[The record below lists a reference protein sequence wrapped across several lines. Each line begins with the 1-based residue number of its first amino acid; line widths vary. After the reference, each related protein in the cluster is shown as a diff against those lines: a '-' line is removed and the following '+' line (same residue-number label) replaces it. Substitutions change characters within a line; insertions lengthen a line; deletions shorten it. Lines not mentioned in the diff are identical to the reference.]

1 MVVGLQHLIAHVAP
15 PRHAVLKPRTIRGQ
29 LIAGLIVFE
38 VLLVSFFAFFVI
50 QEHGEEIRAREG
62 RRFDYQANMVTLLAQ
77 LAISEGRPKIMQRG
91 VEQMMKAPSIK
102 RVQVTDMQGR
112 VILDPDP
119 VVNGI
124 DRLTEAERPYLHLA
138 KGVTVFQDDHG
149 QPEVVSPVIIDGSP
163 KALVW
168 IYPSEQSQ
176 REEMDAQVRL
186 TLVFAVIGAV
196 CCVLLAEYLARSTT
210 RPLSGLLHA
219 TRRIIRDPTD
229 TSTLEADPAAS
240 AEVADLTLAFNLMVA
255 SIEEQRSGLNDTLGL
270 LDSMLAHAP
279 IGIAFFDAHARFI
292 RMNEFL
298 AAMNGISIGNHIGR
312 GVSEIFPGPTGRLI
326 EDGIQTVFAASEPV
340 RDLEVN
346 FGEPEEDGRGPT
358 WLVNIYPVRSATHG
372 VRWVGAVIVDTT
384 GIKRSE
390 DALRRTEKLAAVGRL
405 SASIAH
411 EINNPL
417 EAITNLLYLLRQM
430 DGLDEQATAYIELAS
445 HEVARMSEIVQ
456 QTLRFHRQSTRPT
469 VTNINEILD
478 TVLSLHRGKV
488 RGLQVE
494 IERRYR
500 GDVDLFCFS
509 GEMRQLFANLIG
521 NALDAMPSHGG
532 RLIIELRRSRSWDD
546 PSVDGVR
553 VVVADTGC
561 GMSETTRRRIFEPFF
576 TTKEATGT
584 GLGLWV
590 SAEIIAKHHGTVR
603 VRSRSALDHE
613 RSGTVFMVFL
623 PSLDALAG
631 NGREVEGAAAKAV

>member
-1 MVVGLQHLIAHVAP
+1 M
-15 PRHAVLKPRTIRGQ
+15 LKPRTIRGQ
-29 LIAGLIVFE
+29 LIAGLLAFE
-38 VLLVSFFAFFVI
+38 ILLISFFAFFVI
-50 QEHGEEIRAREG
+50 QEHAREIKAREN
-62 RRFDYQANMVTLLAQ
+62 RRFDYQSNMFTLLAQ
-77 LAISEGRPKIMQRG
+77 LAISEGRPDIMQRG
-91 VEQMMKAPSIK
+91 IEQMRKAPSI
-102 RVQVTDMQGR
+102 RGVQVTDMQGR
-112 VILDPDP
+112 TILDPDP
-119 VVNGI
+119 HLNGI
-124 DRLTEAERPYLHLA
+124 DKLTPTEKSYLNVA
-138 KGVTVFQDDHG
+138 RGITVFRDGNG
-149 QPEVVSPVIIDGSP
+149 QPEVVAPVMVEGSP

-168 IYPSEQSQ
+168 IYPSDQSQ
-176 REEMDAQVRL
+176 KEEMDTQVRL
-186 TLVFAVIGAV
+186 TLVFAVVGAV

-210 RPLSGLLHA
+210 RPLSGLLQA
-219 TRRIIRDPTD
+219 TRRIIRDPAD
-229 TSTLEADPAAS
+229 TSRVEVDAAAS

-255 SIEEQRSGLNDTLGL
+255 AIEEQRAGLNDTLGL

-279 IGIAFFDAHARFI
+279 IGIAFFDTHARFI

-298 AAMNGISIGNHIGR
+298 AAMSGVSIGNHIGR
-312 GVSEIFPGPTGRLI
+312 GVAEIFLGATGRLV
-326 EDGIQTVFAASEPV
+326 EDGIQTVFATSEPV
-340 RDLEVN
+340 RDLEIN
-346 FGEPEEDGRGPT
+346 LGEGQEDGQAST

-405 SASIAH
+405 SSSIAH

-417 EAITNLLYLLRQM
+417 EAITNLLYLLRKM
-430 DGLDEQATAYIELAS
+430 DSLDEQATAYAELAS

-456 QTLRFHRQSTRPT
+456 QTLRFHRQSTRPA
-469 VTNINEILD
+469 VTNLNEVLD
-478 TVLSLHRGKV
+478 SVLSLHGGKV

-532 RLIIELRRSRSWDD
+532 RLIVEVRHSRSWAD
-546 PSVDGVR
+546 PSAEGIR

-561 GMSETTRRRIFEPFF
+561 GMSASTQRRIFEPFF
-576 TTKEATGT
+576 TTKETTGT

-590 SAEIIAKHHGTVR
+590 SAEIVVKHRGSVR
-603 VRSRSALDHE
+603 VRSRSAVEHE
-613 RSGTVFMVFL
+613 KSGTVFMVFL

-631 NGREVEGAAAKAV
+631 NGREIETASTNAV

>member
-1 MVVGLQHLIAHVAP
+1 M
-15 PRHAVLKPRTIRGQ
+15 LKPRTIRGQ
-29 LIAGLIVFE
+29 WIAGLIIFE
-38 VLLVSFFAFFVI
+38 ILLVSFFAFFVI
-50 QEHGEEIRAREG
+50 QEHAGEIKARES

-77 LAISEGRPKIMQRG
+77 LAISDERPYVMQRG
-91 VEQMMKAPSIK
+91 IEQMMKAPSIK
-102 RVQVTDMQGR
+102 AVHVTDMQGR
-112 VILDPDP
+112 TILESKPGR
-119 VVNGI
+119 NGI
-124 DRLTEAERPYLHLA
+124 DRLTAAERPYLTVA
-138 KGVTVFQDDHG
+138 KGVTVFQDGNG
-149 QPEVVSPVIIDGSP
+149 QPEVVSPVIVDGSP

-168 IYPSEQSQ
+168 IYPSDQSQ
-176 REEMDAQVRL
+176 KEEMDAQVRL

-210 RPLSGLLHA
+210 RPLSGLLQA
-219 TRRIIRDPTD
+219 TRKIIRDPTD
-229 TSTLEADPAAS
+229 TSTVEVDAAAS

-279 IGIAFFDAHARFI
+279 IGIAFFDTHARFI

-298 AAMNGISIGNHIGR
+298 AAMNGVSIGNHIGR
-312 GVSEIFPGPTGRLI
+312 GVVEIFPGPTGRLI
-326 EDGIQTVFAASEPV
+326 QEGIQSVFATSEPV

-346 FGEPEEDGRGPT
+346 LGEPEEDGRVST

-405 SASIAH
+405 SSSIAH

-430 DGLDEQATAYIELAS
+430 DGLDEQATAYVELAS

-532 RLIIELRRSRSWDD
+532 RLIVGVRHSRSWEDT
-546 PSVDGVR
+546 SIDGIR

-561 GMSETTRRRIFEPFF
+561 GMSESTRRRIFEPFF

-590 SAEIIAKHHGTVR
+590 SVEIIVKHHGIVR
-603 VRSRSALDHE
+603 VRSRSALNHE
-613 RSGTVFMVFL
+613 KSGTVFMVFL
-623 PSLDALAG
+623 PSLHALSG
-631 NGREVEGAAAKAV
+631 NGREKEAAATNLV

>member
-1 MVVGLQHLIAHVAP
+1 
-15 PRHAVLKPRTIRGQ
+15 VLKPRTIRGQ
-29 LIAGLIVFE
+29 LIVGLIAFE
-38 VLLVSFFAFFVI
+38 ILLVLFFAFFVI
-50 QEHGEEIRAREG
+50 REHAAEIKSREH
-62 RRFDYQANMVTLLAQ
+62 RRFEYQSSMIALTAQ
-77 LAISEGRPKIMQRG
+77 VAIAENRPDIVQRTVG
-91 VEQMMKAPSIK
+91 LMLEAPSIK
-102 RVQVTDMQGR
+102 AVRVTDLRGFT
-112 VILDPDP
+112 ILDANPAL
-119 VVNGI
+119 NGI
-124 DRLTEAERPYLHLA
+124 ISLTPLEKSYLSSVKGMTVFEVA
-138 KGVTVFQDDHG
+138 KGKS
-149 QPEVVSPVIIDGSP
+149 EVVTPVLIEKIP

-168 IYPSEQSQ
+168 IYPSDQNQ
-176 REEMDAQVRL
+176 QEEMDTQVRL

-210 RPLSGLLHA
+210 RPLSGLLQA

-229 TSTLEADPAAS
+229 TSTVEVDAAAS
-240 AEVADLTLAFNLMVA
+240 IEVADLTLAFNLMVRA
-255 SIEEQRSGLNDTLGL
+255 IEEQRSGLNDTLGL

-279 IGIAFFDAHARFI
+279 IGIAFFDTHARFI

-298 AAMNGISIGNHIGR
+298 AAMNGVSIGNHIGR
-312 GVSEIFPGPTGRLI
+312 GVVQIFPGPTGRLI
-326 EDGIQTVFAASEPV
+326 EDGIQSVFATSEPV

-346 FGEPEEDGRGPT
+346 PGEPEEDRRVST
-358 WLVNIYPVRSATHG
+358 WLVNIYPVRSAAHG

-390 DALRRTEKLAAVGRL
+390 DALRRTEKLAAVGQL
-405 SASIAH
+405 SASISH

-430 DGLDEQATAYIELAS
+430 DHLDEQAAAYVELAS

-456 QTLRFHRQSTRPT
+456 QTLRFHRQSTRPAI
-469 VTNINEILD
+469 TNINEILD
-478 TVLSLHRGKV
+478 TVLTLHRGKV
-488 RGLQVE
+488 RGLQVAV
-494 IERRYR
+494 ERRYR

-532 RLIIELRRSRSWDD
+532 RLTVEVRHSRSWND
-546 PSVDGVR
+546 PSVEGIR

-561 GMSETTRRRIFEPFF
+561 GMSDSTRRRIFEPFF

-590 SAEIIAKHHGTVR
+590 SAEIIVKHHGSVR
-603 VRSRSALDHE
+603 VRSRSDVDHE
-613 RSGTVFMVFL
+613 RSGTVFMLFL
-623 PSLDALAG
+623 PTLDALAG
-631 NGREVEGAAAKAV
+631 NGKEIETTATHAV

>member
-1 MVVGLQHLIAHVAP
+1 
-15 PRHAVLKPRTIRGQ
+15 
-29 LIAGLIVFE
+29 
-38 VLLVSFFAFFVI
+38 
-50 QEHGEEIRAREG
+50 
-62 RRFDYQANMVTLLAQ
+62 
-77 LAISEGRPKIMQRG
+77 
-91 VEQMMKAPSIK
+91 
-102 RVQVTDMQGR
+102 
-112 VILDPDP
+112 
-119 VVNGI
+119 
-124 DRLTEAERPYLHLA
+124 
-138 KGVTVFQDDHG
+138 
-149 QPEVVSPVIIDGSP
+149 
-163 KALVW
+163 
-168 IYPSEQSQ
+168 
-176 REEMDAQVRL
+176 MDA
-186 TLVFAVIGAV
+186 
-196 CCVLLAEYLARSTT
+196 
-210 RPLSGLLHA
+210 
-219 TRRIIRDPTD
+219 
-229 TSTLEADPAAS
+229 AAS

-255 SIEEQRSGLNDTLGL
+255 AIEEQRAGLNDTLGL

-279 IGIAFFDAHARFI
+279 IGIAFFDTHARFI

-298 AAMNGISIGNHIGR
+298 AAMSGVSIGNHIGR
-312 GVSEIFPGPTGRLI
+312 GVAEIFPGATGRLV
-326 EDGIQTVFAASEPV
+326 EDGIQTVFATSEPV

-346 FGEPEEDGRGPT
+346 LGERQEDGQAST

-405 SASIAH
+405 SSSIAH

-417 EAITNLLYLLRQM
+417 EAITNLLYLLRKM
-430 DGLDEQATAYIELAS
+430 DSLDEQATAYVELAS

-456 QTLRFHRQSTRPT
+456 QTLRFHRQSTRPA
-469 VTNINEILD
+469 VTNLNEVLD
-478 TVLSLHRGKV
+478 SVLSLHGGKV

-532 RLIIELRRSRSWDD
+532 RLIVEVRHSRSWAD
-546 PSVDGVR
+546 PSAEGIR

-561 GMSETTRRRIFEPFF
+561 GMSASTQRRIFEPFF

-590 SAEIIAKHHGTVR
+590 SAEIVVKHRGSVR
-603 VRSRSALDHE
+603 VRSRSAVEHE
-613 RSGTVFMVFL
+613 KSGTVFMVFL

-631 NGREVEGAAAKAV
+631 NGREIETASTNAV